1 MKRKQNMTK
10 YDLEYVIRASQK
22 VLFER
27 LSTSS
32 GLSEWFADNVNQK
45 GNVFTFEWDGSQQKA
60 EMLQKKDNQFVKF
73 HWLDSEDDDS
83 YFEFRFEIDALTNDL
98 SLIITDFAEEDEIE
112 ENMEL
117 WDSQISELK
126 HVLGA

>member
-1 MKRKQNMTK
+1 MTK

-22 VLFER
+22 VLSER

-45 GNVFTFEWDGSQQKA
+45 GNVFTFEWDGSEQKA

>member
-1 MKRKQNMTK
+1 MSDKIKF
-10 YDLEYVIRASQK
+10 EIEFPIHASPHMLYQY
-22 VLFER
+22 F
-27 LSTSS
+27 SQASS
-32 GLSEWFADNVNQK
+32 LDEWFADNVNQK
-45 GNVFTFEWDGSQQKA
+45 GKIFTFEWEGSEQKA
-60 EMLQKKDNQFVKF
+60 EMIHKKDNQVIRF

-98 SLIITDFAEEDEIE
+98 SVIITDFAEEDEID

>member
-1 MKRKQNMTK
+1 MIRQQNMTK

-45 GNVFTFEWDGSQQKA
+45 GKIFTFEWDGAEQKA
-60 EMLQKKDNQFVKF
+60 EMIQKKDNQFVRF

-83 YFEFRFEIDALTNDL
+83 YFEFRFEVDALTNDL
-98 SLIITDFAEEDEIE
+98 SLIITDFADEDEID

>member
-1 MKRKQNMTK
+1 MTK

>member
-1 MKRKQNMTK
+1 MTK
-10 YDLEYVIRASQK
+10 YDLEYVIHASPK

-45 GNVFTFEWDGSQQKA
+45 GKIFTFEWDGSEQKA
-60 EMLQKKDNQFVKF
+60 EMILKKENQVVRF
-73 HWLDSEDDDS
+73 HWLDNEDDDS

-98 SLIITDFAEEDEIE
+98 SLIITDFADEDEID

-117 WDSQISELK
+117 WDTQISELK

>member
-1 MKRKQNMTK
+1 MTK

-45 GNVFTFEWDGSQQKA
+45 GNVFTFEWDGSEQKA

>member
-1 MKRKQNMTK
+1 MTK
-10 YDLEYVIRASQK
+10 YDLEYVIHASQK

-45 GNVFTFEWDGSQQKA
+45 GKIFTFEWDGSEQKA
-60 EMLQKKDNQFVKF
+60 EMVYKKENQVVRF
-73 HWLDSEDDDS
+73 HWLDSEDEDS

-98 SLIITDFAEEDEIE
+98 SLIITDFADEDEID

-117 WDSQISELK
+117 WDTQISELK

>member
-1 MKRKQNMTK
+1 MTK
-10 YDLEYVIRASQK
+10 YDLEYVIHASPK

-45 GNVFTFEWDGSQQKA
+45 GKIFTFEWDGSEQKA
-60 EMLQKKDNQFVKF
+60 EMILKKENQVVRFR
-73 HWLDSEDDDS
+73 WLDNEDDDS

-98 SLIITDFAEEDEIE
+98 SLIITDFADEDEID

-117 WDSQISELK
+117 WDTQISELK

>member
-1 MKRKQNMTK
+1 MTK
-10 YDLEYVIRASQK
+10 YDLEYVFHASQK

-32 GLSEWFADNVNQK
+32 GLSEWFADDVNQK
-45 GNVFTFEWDGSQQKA
+45 DNIFTFEWDGSKQEAKMILKR
-60 EMLQKKDNQFVKF
+60 ENQLVRF
-73 HWLDSEDDDS
+73 HWLDSDDENS
-83 YFEFRFEIDALTNDL
+83 YFEFRFEVDALTNDL
-98 SLIITDFAEEDEIE
+98 SLIITDFADEDEID

-126 HVLGA
+126 HLLGA

>member
-1 MKRKQNMTK
+1 MTK
-10 YDLEYVIRASQK
+10 YDLEYVIHASQK

-45 GNVFTFEWDGSQQKA
+45 GNVFTFEWDGSAQKA
-60 EMLQKKDNQFVKF
+60 EMLQKKDNQFVRF
-73 HWLDSEDDDS
+73 HWLDSEDEDS

-98 SLIITDFAEEDEIE
+98 SLIITDFADEDEID

>member
-1 MKRKQNMTK
+1 MTK

-45 GNVFTFEWDGSQQKA
+45 GNIFTFEWDGSEQKA

-73 HWLDSEDDDS
+73 HWLDSEDEDS

-98 SLIITDFAEEDEIE
+98 SLIITDFAEEEEVE

-126 HVLGA
+126 HILGA

>member
-1 MKRKQNMTK
+1 MTK

-27 LSTSS
+27 LSTAS

-45 GNVFTFEWDGSQQKA
+45 GKIFIFEWDGSKQEA
-60 EMLQKKDNQFVKF
+60 EMIYKKDNQVVRF

-83 YFEFRFEIDALTNDL
+83 YFEFRFEIDAITNDL
-98 SLIITDFAEEDEIE
+98 SLIITDFAEEDEID

-117 WDSQISELK
+117 WDTQISELK
-126 HVLGA
+126 HLLGA

>member
-1 MKRKQNMTK
+1 MTK
-10 YDLEYVIRASQK
+10 YDLEYVFHASQK

-45 GNVFTFEWDGSQQKA
+45 GNIFTFEWDGSEQKA

-83 YFEFRFEIDALTNDL
+83 YFEFRFEVDALTNDL
-98 SLIITDFAEEDEIE
+98 SLIITDFAEEDEID
-112 ENMEL
+112 ENIEL

-126 HVLGA
+126 HVLGV